1 MKRRIYADSEH
12 KQQSSTAQYQYNEL
26 ESVLIIISV
35 NHRSEKQPHLS
46 EERKGLRKLQ
56 IGDHTSL
63 TMLAIQSCDT
73 MCTR

>member
-12 KQQSSTAQYQYNEL
+12 KQQSTTAQYQYTEL
-26 ESVLIIISV
+26 ESVLIITII

-46 EERKGLRKLQ
+46 QEGKGLRKLQ

-63 TMLAIQSCDT
+63 TMLAIQKL
-73 MCTR
+73 